1 MIEEINELKK
11 ELDSYLDNK
20 KEIDDNSLEKKL
32 YSLIKA
38 ALTNKIST
46 IEIGNYYLNLD
57 PKELKVTY
65 ESLSTYL
72 EVSNHDIYEEFEL
85 IDNCFYYV
93 IKNSDNDYNENSP
106 VIKVSN
112 TILMSSPY
120 YSENLYFELI
130 NADNIKD
137 YMKDNSLIK
146 YEGNKMAIVNKYF
159 SPSDNR
165 LNEQDFLNLE
175 KVMLVKKQLN
185 GSYKPTYREEKDSY
199 HEILPNL
206 EINKKIINKI
216 YNCLVDFYK
225 KYL

>member
-1 MIEEINELKK
+1 MIEEINEIKK

>member
-199 HEILPNL
+199 NEILPNL